1 MTKSEDRA
9 KELKEGL
16 FKKGILVGRH
26 RDAAREAEMTH
37 RELEAID
44 CENVGGYGRVRVGG
58 KWFSRSELRK
68 K

>member
-9 KELKEGL
+9 QELREGL

-26 RDAAREAEMTH
+26 RDAAQEAEMTA
-37 RELEAID
+37 RELEALSA
-44 CENVGGYGRVRVGG
+44 ENVGGYGMKRVGG
-58 KWFSRSELRK
+58 KWTKPGK